1 MEPEP
6 AGGVAKTI
14 SALHIA
20 AVNPKTAKNFIRIE
34 SVPPSYMKLLRA
46 ARGIRTDRFQ
56 ILSVSCLITLPERQF
71 LVRKRD
77 LQGAQEMHQVPR
89 VVGLDHVRERR
100 HRRSVETGHEDAVQI
115 AVGVAAHK
123 PLARRKIKRLDGIAL
138 AVGQRRSRWTIGI
151 SRRAMALPA
160 LQFLEEFAAVQNAFD
175 SDGRFRRDVQRGPGL
190 FLGPAR

>member
-1 MEPEP
+1 MEPVP

-20 AVNPKTAKNFIRIE
+20 AVNPKTAKNFICIE
-34 SVPPSYMKLLRA
+34 SVPPSSLRLLCA

-56 ILSVSCLITLPERQF
+56 ILPVSCLITLPEREL
-71 LVRKRD
+71 LVGERD
-77 LQGAQEMHQVPR
+77 LQSPQEMNQVPR
-89 VVGLDHVRERR
+89 VVWLDHIRKGW

-151 SRRAMALPA
+151 TRRAMALPA
-160 LQFLEEFAAVQNAFD
+160 LQLLEEFAAVQDAFD
-175 SDGRFRRDVQRGPGL
+175 SDGSFRWDV
-190 FLGPAR
+190 